1 MDYRLLALDM
11 DGTVLT
17 SEKVISPRTDAAI
30 RCAMAAGKEV
40 LFATGRAPAEMRAHL
55 AQYPEMRYIIC
66 LSGATVMDLREKRDL
81 NVVSFRPEVVEQI
94 MSIGSGYD
102 ALAAVYAGEDVFLER
117 KYRGRLGYFGC
128 ECFAKLYDQCAIWV
142 EDISQAIAQRKND
155 VRKINFYFHT
165 EEQWSDADAR
175 LSRLPVTHASGIP
188 NNFEISPL
196 GVDKGVGLTALCET
210 LGIPISQA
218 IAVGDQ
224 GNDLAMIRCAG
235 LGVAMG
241 NATDEVK
248 AAAGAVTADCD
259 HDGVAQVIETY
270 LL

>member
-30 RCAMAAGKEV
+30 RRAMAAGEEV

-55 AQYPEMRYIIC
+55 AKYPEMHYIIC

-81 NVVSFRPEVVEQI
+81 NVVSFRPEVVDQI

-117 KYRGRLGYFGC
+117 RYQGRLGYFGC

-155 VRKINFYFHT
+155 VRKINFYFHM
-165 EEQWSDADAR
+165 WINH
-175 LSRLPVTHASGIP
+175 LIL
-188 NNFEISPL
+188 
-196 GVDKGVGLTALCET
+196 
-210 LGIPISQA
+210 
-218 IAVGDQ
+218 
-224 GNDLAMIRCAG
+224 
-235 LGVAMG
+235 
-241 NATDEVK
+241 
-248 AAAGAVTADCD
+248 
-259 HDGVAQVIETY
+259 
-270 LL
+270 